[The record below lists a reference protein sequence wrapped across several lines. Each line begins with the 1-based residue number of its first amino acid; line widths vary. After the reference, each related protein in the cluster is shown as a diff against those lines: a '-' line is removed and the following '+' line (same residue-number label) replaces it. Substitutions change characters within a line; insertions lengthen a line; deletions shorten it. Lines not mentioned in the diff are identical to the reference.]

1 MKIIVNILLGLL
13 IFCFIMIAMLVA
25 SLLMG
30 TAEGADQTWLVS
42 ANALAS
48 ALPVLLFTF
57 LLAYLFKTKKG
68 KPAILRGIIW
78 TAVAVIAYILIGL
91 GNQTL
96 PYIFGA
102 LGTYVQ
108 LAAVFLG
115 PVAASLIKRK

>member
-13 IFCFIMIAMLVA
+13 VFCFIMLAMLVV
-25 SLLMG
+25 SLVMG
-30 TAEGADQTWLVS
+30 TAEGADQARLVS

-48 ALPVLLFTF
+48 ALPVLLFSF

-68 KPAILRGIIW
+68 KAAILRGIIW
-78 TAVAVIAYILIGL
+78 TAVAVIAYFLIGL

-115 PVAASLIKRK
+115 PVAASLLKRK